1 MSRVENSYPKKIANQ
16 KHESEQDEIASGAD
30 ENDGN
35 RWNVHV
41 N

>member
-1 MSRVENSYPKKIANQ
+1 MTNYPKKIANQ
-16 KHESEQDEIASGAD
+16 KYKSEQDQIDSGAD
-30 ENDGN
+30 ENDDN